1 MLLGLRDYLYPNY
14 QTQTFWH
21 FMFVTFQ
28 KTRTLGPCPEPI
40 YVADKALCRQST
52 VFTPDNLA
60 IFSVHSLW
68 TEVYD
73 VTTGRA
79 KACPAGEK
87 IRNS

>member
-40 YVADKALCRQST
+40 YVADKAPLFDLGKNR
-52 VFTPDNLA
+52 VV
-60 IFSVHSLW
+60 IHR
-68 TEVYD
+68 EH
-73 VTTGRA
+73 R
-79 KACPAGEK
+79 
-87 IRNS
+87 